1 MPKAIAQ
8 HPLNNAHPIPEQRSM
23 AHRQLIPT
31 LTPFEPHGMFHRR
44 GYSSGSLGQL
54 SCVPLAQHVAL
65 ERL

>member
-8 HPLNNAHPIPEQRSM
+8 HPLNNAHPIPEQRSV

-31 LTPFEPHGMFHRR
+31 FTPRTPWD
-44 GYSSGSLGQL
+44 
-54 SCVPLAQHVAL
+54 VPQKGILLWQFGPAVLCALAQHGAL